1 MTSGGFVAADTPEVE
16 PLAEQYAR
24 MAHTFERRPV
34 DLVLRA
40 CDIVLASVAFVL
52 LSPVML
58 VVALAV
64 LASGGRPIL
73 YSGLRVGQG
82 GHSFTMRKFR
92 TLAPDAERRLGP
104 YLGAELTHMTSSEVT
119 AVGRVLRATKL
130 DELPQLYNVLRGDMS
145 IVGPRPIRPA
155 FFAELSQ
162 EIPQY
167 WQRLVVRPGLTGLA
181 QLRLTREMTW
191 AEKLAHDFE
200 YIADRSLRLYV
211 DIILKTTWLVFLRP
225 TSAVWRGDGR

>member
-1 MTSGGFVAADTPEVE
+1 VTSGGFVAANVPEVE

-40 CDIVLASVAFVL
+40 CDIVLASAALVF

-73 YSGLRVGQG
+73 YSGLRVGQA

-145 IVGPRPIRPA
+145 IVGPRPERPEFVRILEEA
-155 FFAELSQ
+155 VPF
-162 EIPQY
+162 
-167 WQRLVVRPGLTGLA
+167 WNRRLLIKPGVTGWAQVRCGYAADCEST
-181 QLRLTREMTW
+181 
-191 AEKLAHDFE
+191 AEKLAYDLW
-200 YIADRSLRLYV
+200 YLRHRNLV
-211 DIILKTTWLVFLRP
+211 IDLAVCVKTARMLLSDSR
-225 TSAVWRGDGR
+225 AH